1 MCKLVLIWYNKCNKF
16 RYVLKGDYFYMSTI
30 NMLSS
35 ANKVKAQGVLS
46 AYLEQVNLVR
56 TGLEDNYDVK
66 INNFKFCDIMHYHT
80 IDLKF
85 FLSIPFVKFWGT
97 SVAYVHFVPETLD
110 DSLNLPGFIK
120 KILYKYVI
128 WFYKS
133 VDYLVVVNPYF
144 IKVLEGYK
152 IEKSKITYIPNF
164 VSEENFYNYDQIK
177 INKIKESYNISLDKF
192 IVLGVG
198 QVQHRK
204 GILDFIEVAKNL
216 PDIQFIWAGGFSFG
230 SITEGYKEL
239 KKVIENPPSNVKFI
253 GIVTRE
259 HMNDLYNVAD
269 LMFLPSYKELFPM
282 AVLEAMA
289 LKVPVLLR
297 DLDIY
302 HNILFNYYLKGKNVL
317 EFAAVIKGVQD
328 KGVNYMRS
336 CEKSSVCHQFY
347 CKEYVLNLWKEF
359 YDKINCEHNK
369 IKVRSRVNA
378 KQNI

>member
-1 MCKLVLIWYNKCNKF
+1 MP
-16 RYVLKGDYFYMSTI
+16 TI

-46 AYLEQVNLVR
+46 AYLEQVSLVKN
-56 TGLEDNYDVK
+56 GLEDNYDVK

-110 DSLNLPGFIK
+110 DSLNLPKFVK
-120 KILYKYVI
+120 NILYKYVI

-133 VDYLVVVNPYF
+133 VDHLVVVNPYF
-144 IKVLEGYK
+144 IEVLKKYQIQE
-152 IEKSKITYIPNF
+152 SKITYIPNF
-164 VSEENFYNYDQIK
+164 VSEKNFYNYDQIK
-177 INKIKESYNISLDKF
+177 INKVKKEYNISEDKF
-192 IVLGVG
+192 VVLGVG

-204 GILDFIEVAKNL
+204 GILDFIDVASNL

-230 SITEGYKEL
+230 AITDGYKEL
-239 KKVIENPPSNVKFI
+239 KKIIENPPLNVKFI

-259 HMNDLYNVAD
+259 HMNDLYNIAD
-269 LMFLPSYKELFPM
+269 MMFLPSYKELFPM

-289 LKVPVLLR
+289 LKKPVLLR
-297 DLDIY
+297 DLEIY
-302 HNILFNYYLKGKNVL
+302 HNILFDYYLKGKDILQFV
-317 EFAAVIKGVQD
+317 EVIKEVQN
-328 KGVNYMRS
+328 KGEAYINS
-336 CEKSSVCHQFY
+336 CEKSLECHQLY
-347 CKEYVLNLWKEF
+347 CEKYVLNLWKQF
-359 YDKINCEHNK
+359 YDSINCENNK
-369 IKVRSRVNA
+369 MKVRSRINA